1 MFVETFHPLYDF
13 SRLVLC
19 TNSNQM
25 KKSPLLAVMLIVSTV
40 RGTNVAFHWPPS
52 LPSSRLHDRL
62 HDQRPI
68 THDDDYELNSPSD
81 DSSDDCTSVSS
92 EDSFNEDAARIG
104 YEEEER
110 VPRSSVASRLARDSS
125 GMGRFRPAPGSS
137 RARSQT
143 RPRSAMSPDTRGA
156 SGRSR
161 STSRAPM
168 PYTIASQNHASSD
181 PNNLHEYHFTSF
193 AGFELGVLASVLIPR
208 IQQCHQRFEMTID
221 DLTFLGHPVV
231 EEHQQ
236 THAKHSD
243 TTIFNLVF
251 VLQRSKMFPTIRFV
265 DTQHWMQLYY
275 AIVFKLTAVLAMEEA
290 RARYVSEQ
298 SFKLVQIREDAL
310 QEGSSIQECTK
321 MCLEE
326 STLAE
331 TLRDVFRCVKKNRD
345 LEVNVNHR
353 FHMYLKIPPLLQ
365 QSHKAMKAVELHP
378 VYDMHDNIVLRGDQP
393 EPFDSTTHFLC
404 QNVPLSS
411 VLQDWSHS
419 TGPFLFPWKTLLLPE
434 DVFGSVLSC
443 YMKGEIQ
450 KLVNMFDPSPSGFKT
465 FAEAADLLQWDL
477 HKNVYPLIR
486 HLVYYKNAQVIDVPR
501 LQSLYTIHP
510 LFDAKDLSYLTESWQ
525 QKFPHMAPLTEVVKI
540 LSSSLRPFA
549 SHCRVLGAE
558 SAAFNMLVWLLRE
571 KVIVQT
577 HAYLRLLITERDQL
591 QAVELRKKRRER
603 QLDSPTHYD
612 EVTSSD
618 QDALSDNLHTQ
629 VKLEM
634 PTSLLSDWP
643 PQSATSSTGIRKKNV
658 LSMDVEDD
666 HVDDLLPQ
674 GKPCPVMIPEP
685 ARASRTESE
694 WISALLQGRHSW
706 YTCWLIKLFPYM
718 NGMHSVDEIIARE
731 KIRRRDLKSILT
743 EFSANIL
750 HFYHP

>member
-1 MFVETFHPLYDF
+1 
-13 SRLVLC
+13 
-19 TNSNQM
+19 M

-52 LPSSRLHDRL
+52 LPSSRQHDRV
-62 HDQRPI
+62 HDKRPI
-68 THDDDYELNSPSD
+68 VHDDDDELDSLSN

-110 VPRSSVASRLARDSS
+110 MPRSSVGSRFARDSS
-125 GMGRFRPAPGSS
+125 GMGRFRSTPGSS

-143 RPRSAMSPDTRGA
+143 RPRTAISPDTRGA

-161 STSRAPM
+161 STSRAPP
-168 PYTIASQNHASSD
+168 PYTFASQGHASSD
-181 PNNLHEYHFTSF
+181 PNNVHEYTSF

-208 IQQCHQRFEMTID
+208 TQQCHQRFEMTID

-236 THAKHSD
+236 SRVKPAE

-251 VLQRSKMFPTIRFV
+251 VLDRFNMFPSIRFV
-265 DTQHWMQLYY
+265 DTHHWLQLYY

-290 RARYVSEQ
+290 RTKYVSEQ
-298 SFKLVQIREDAL
+298 SHKLVQIREDAL

-331 TLRDVFRCVKKNRD
+331 MLRDVFRCVKKNHD

-353 FHMYLKIPPLLQ
+353 FHMFLKIPPLLQ
-365 QSHKAMKAVELHP
+365 QSHKATKAVELQP
-378 VYDMHDNIVLRGDQP
+378 VYDMHDNIILRGDQP
-393 EPFDSTTHFLC
+393 EPFDSTTHSLC
-404 QNVPLSS
+404 QNAPLSS
-411 VLQDWSHS
+411 VLQEFSHS

-434 DVFGSVLSC
+434 DVFDPVLSC
-443 YMKGEIQ
+443 YMKGEIR

-465 FAEAADLLQWDL
+465 FAETADLLQWDL
-477 HKNVYPLIR
+477 YKNVYPLIR
-486 HLVYYKNAQVIDVPR
+486 HLIYYKSAQVIDVPR
-501 LQSLYTIHP
+501 LQNLYTMHP
-510 LFDAKDLSYLTESWQ
+510 LFDTEDLPSLTENWQ
-525 QKFPHMAPLTEVVKI
+525 QKFPRMVPLTEVVRV

-549 SHCRVLGAE
+549 SHCRSLGVE
-558 SAAFNMLVWLLRE
+558 SAAFDMLVWLLRE
-571 KVIVQT
+571 KVIRQT
-577 HAYLRLLITERDQL
+577 HVYLRLLITERDQL

-603 QLDSPTHYD
+603 QLDSPTHHAD
-612 EVTSSD
+612 VTSSD
-618 QDALSDNLHTQ
+618 QDALSDCLHTQ

-634 PTSLLSDWP
+634 PTSLVPDWP
-643 PQSATSSTGIRKKNV
+643 PQSATSSIGTSKKNE

-666 HVDDLLPQ
+666 RVDDLLPQ

-743 EFSANIL
+743 EFNANIL